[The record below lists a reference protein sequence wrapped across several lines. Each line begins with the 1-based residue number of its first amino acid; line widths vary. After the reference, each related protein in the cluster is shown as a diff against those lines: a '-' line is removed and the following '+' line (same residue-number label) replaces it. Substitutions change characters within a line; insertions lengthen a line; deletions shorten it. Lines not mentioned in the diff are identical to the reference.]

1 MEKFK
6 GIFNPQVRM
15 FLYGAVA
22 AILSVATVKGWVSD
36 DLAKSI
42 NDNLPTILGA
52 LGSILA
58 AANVKVTPKPTVV
71 APAVTV
77 PVVADRVDAAPQGP
91 TAAIATNI
99 ATSGTAVAK

>member
-1 MEKFK
+1 MDKFK
-6 GIFNPQVRM
+6 SIFNPQVRM

-22 AILSVATVKGWVSD
+22 AILSVATARNWISD

-58 AANVKVTPKPTVV
+58 AANVKVPAKPETPAVVV
-71 APAVTV
+71 APVV
-77 PVVADRVDAAPQGP
+77 PDRVDL
-91 TAAIATNI
+91 
-99 ATSGTAVAK
+99 

>member
-1 MEKFK
+1 MDKLK
-6 GIFNPQVRM
+6 SIFNPQVRM

-22 AILSVATVKGWVSD
+22 AILSVATARNWISD

-58 AANVKVTPKPTVV
+58 AANVKVPAKPVAEVV
-71 APAVTV
+71 APAV
-77 PVVADRVDAAPQGP
+77 PVKVLDQPVTHVAQVGAVEE
-91 TAAIATNI
+91 AI
-99 ATSGTAVAK
+99 